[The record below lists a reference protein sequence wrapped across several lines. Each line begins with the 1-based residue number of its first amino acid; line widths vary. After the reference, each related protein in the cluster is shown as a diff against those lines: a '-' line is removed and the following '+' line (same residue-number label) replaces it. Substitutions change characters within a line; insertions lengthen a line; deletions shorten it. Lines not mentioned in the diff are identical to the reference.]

1 MENDYAS
8 PKEILEILENIIY
21 TCQKWKKVVVD
32 AKGTEQEGKVMKEFN
47 AVDIQSILF
56 ETA

>member
-8 PKEILEILENIIY
+8 PKEILEILENIVCI
-21 TCQKWKKVVVD
+21 CQGWIKVIID
-32 AKGTEQEGKVMKEFN
+32 AKGTEQEGKIMKEFN

-56 ETA
+56 ETV